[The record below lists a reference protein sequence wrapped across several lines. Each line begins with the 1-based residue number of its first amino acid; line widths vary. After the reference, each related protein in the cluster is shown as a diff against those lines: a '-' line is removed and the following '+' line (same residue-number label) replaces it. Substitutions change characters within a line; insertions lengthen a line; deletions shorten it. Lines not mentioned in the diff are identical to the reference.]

1 MTESIID
8 RDLNLSNF
16 RIKNLG
22 SAVDP
27 NDAVSKKDL
36 ELSKAHLFENIE
48 SFQENVPKQDF
59 QLSRPTDIYSC
70 FVYVNGLLKSPS
82 AETPDGTF
90 VVRDYQIITFSTYS
104 TLEFQDY
111 LQQDDYVLV
120 LYNTIPNQ

>member
-1 MTESIID
+1 MSESIID

-90 VVRDYQIITFSTYS
+90 VVRDYQIITFSTFS
-104 TLEFQDY
+104 TLEFQAY

>member
-48 SFQENVPKQDF
+48 SFQENIPKADF
-59 QLSRPTDIYSC
+59 TLARPTDIYSC
-70 FVYVNGLLKSPS
+70 FVYVNGKLKSPS
-82 AETPDGTF
+82 APTPDGTM
-90 VVRDYQIITFSTYS
+90 VIRDYQIIAYSTYS
-104 TLEFQDY
+104 TLEFREY